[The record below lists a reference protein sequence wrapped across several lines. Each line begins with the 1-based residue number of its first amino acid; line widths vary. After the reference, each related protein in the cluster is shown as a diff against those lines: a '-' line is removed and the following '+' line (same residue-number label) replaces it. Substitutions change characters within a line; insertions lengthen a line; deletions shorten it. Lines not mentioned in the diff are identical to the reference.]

1 MKTKNCRINK
11 LFNPQSHIVHL
22 SILFSDY
29 HCLRS
34 MLGGSAF
41 IVSLQKNPS
50 NRINFSNQNCCN
62 IFVCHICDILP
73 CCIHAKWKQYSEIPT
88 VVWLLVPGNAF
99 RRSTACHKNGSIC
112 IKLISSQV
120 INKTLRRKMLHLT
133 KSSCLSSSIFK
144 PNEINVLLQV

>member
-1 MKTKNCRINK
+1 MSQLLKTYIAFMN
-11 LFNPQSHIVHL
+11 F
-22 SILFSDY
+22 ILDY
-29 HCLRS
+29 HSLCS

-41 IVSLQKNPS
+41 IVSLQKNSS
-50 NRINFSNQNCCN
+50 NRIDFSNQNCCN

-88 VVWLLVPGNAF
+88 VVWLLVLGNAF

-120 INKTLRRKMLHLT
+120 INKTLHRNMWHLT
-133 KSSCLSSSIFK
+133 KYNWFIWLTHQQIISSFDL
-144 PNEINVLLQV
+144 